1 MRGSV
6 RHAGTALLIAA
17 LLLAAVAAS
26 LRFFAASSGAAAGAG
41 SVGLTPA
48 AEPASRNAAHA
59 GASASSQPGPRTGGR
74 TRASAAVG
82 APPAVT
88 VAGVAALPSAHV
100 HAGYATPADAVD
112 GFYQALLSGSPARAC
127 AYVTKPCP
135 AYGSRPIT
143 GRVTVLAAVSH
154 GSEALVQVTGTI
166 CVGTSCV
173 PLADRV
179 VMPTGPASFST
190 SWTSLTSGVYGWAA
204 SPLPCVLD
212 PASRQ
217 WHVTLG

>member
-1 MRGSV
+1 M
-6 RHAGTALLIAA
+6 
-17 LLLAAVAAS
+17 
-26 LRFFAASSGAAAGAG
+26 
-41 SVGLTPA
+41 
-48 AEPASRNAAHA
+48 
-59 GASASSQPGPRTGGR
+59 
-74 TRASAAVG
+74 
-82 APPAVT
+82 
-88 VAGVAALPSAHV
+88 
-100 HAGYATPADAVD
+100 
-112 GFYQALLSGSPARAC
+112 
-127 AYVTKPCP
+127 
-135 AYGSRPIT
+135 
-143 GRVTVLAAVSH
+143 SH